1 MRRRR
6 TGRGTRDAVA
16 GARDTTARSPTRDT
30 AARGSALGSAGVGD
44 WLALPI
50 APDAVVPR
58 VMSGTLGARGP
69 SRLVQMISDLFLGRF
84 GGLNFALAQWA
95 GGQFLGGQFFD
106 G

>member
-1 MRRRR
+1 MVVWASA
-6 TGRGTRDAVA
+6 TGWRCR
-16 GARDTTARSPTRDT
+16 
-30 AARGSALGSAGVGD
+30 
-44 WLALPI
+44 
-50 APDAVVPR
+50 APLMPWCR
-58 VMSGTLGARGP
+58 EGMSGTLGARGP